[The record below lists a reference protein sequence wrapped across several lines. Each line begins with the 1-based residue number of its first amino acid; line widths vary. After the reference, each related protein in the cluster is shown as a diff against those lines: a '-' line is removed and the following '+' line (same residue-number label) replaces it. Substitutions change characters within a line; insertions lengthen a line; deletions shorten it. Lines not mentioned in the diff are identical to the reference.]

1 MNDMDEEYKLKA
13 KQFLER
19 QLVLYKGKI
28 KKLKRKRRIVKTL
41 FANLILISLTTSMIC
56 ATLSGLV
63 FVPLPLFLLP
73 TLNMV
78 GGIATALS
86 VKFNLE
92 NKKNELNIAID
103 ELDKI
108 QQRIDFVVS
117 CNGDFTEAEY
127 KQIMLELSHF
137 APLK

>member
-1 MNDMDEEYKLKA
+1 MNEEYKLKA

-19 QLVLYKGKI
+19 HLVGYKIKI
-28 KKLKRKRRIVKTL
+28 KKLKRKRRVVKTL
-41 FANLILISLTTSMIC
+41 FANLIFVSLTSSMIC
-56 ATLSGLV
+56 ATLSGLI
-63 FVPLPLFLLP
+63 FIPIPIFLLP
-73 TLNMV
+73 ALNML
-78 GGIATALS
+78 GGLATALS

-92 NKKNELNIAID
+92 GKKDDLNRAID

-127 KQIMLELSHF
+127 KQIMSELSHF

>member
-1 MNDMDEEYKLKA
+1 MNEEYKLKA

-19 QLVLYKGKI
+19 HLVEYKIKI
-28 KKLKRKRRIVKTL
+28 KKLKRKRRVVKTL
-41 FANLILISLTTSMIC
+41 FANLIFISLTTSMIC
-56 ATLSGLV
+56 ATLSGLI
-63 FVPLPLFLLP
+63 FIPLPLFLLP

-92 NKKNELNIAID
+92 NKKNELNSAID